1 MPPDRIA
8 RRIALERELAEVLGQ
23 QTRLRAYLTARPI
36 SPVERGDK
44 TLLLKFFSLVE
55 RDIRAQ
61 LELERIDDT
70 IREMR
75 SMIRGGLGAVEKP
88 SFRTNLLRL
97 YDESRQREKLYSM
110 IDHLNVRKATLKKQI
125 TAWNTKESPVWRKAI
140 AKIKRRKANGKKTK
154 AERPAMP
161 AVPRMRIY
169 RSPLKKAIFLA
180 LFQKADSDD
189 REVCGYVDEHI
200 GELLHGQPLEDVNR
214 RGNKKDKH
222 LLHTTITK
230 VRQEMR
236 KSGLLR

>member
-55 RDIRAQ
+55 RDTRAQ

-110 IDHLNVRKATLKKQI
+110 ID
-125 TAWNTKESPVWRKAI
+125 
-140 AKIKRRKANGKKTK
+140 
-154 AERPAMP
+154 
-161 AVPRMRIY
+161 
-169 RSPLKKAIFLA
+169 
-180 LFQKADSDD
+180 
-189 REVCGYVDEHI
+189 
-200 GELLHGQPLEDVNR
+200 
-214 RGNKKDKH
+214 
-222 LLHTTITK
+222 
-230 VRQEMR
+230 
-236 KSGLLR
+236 